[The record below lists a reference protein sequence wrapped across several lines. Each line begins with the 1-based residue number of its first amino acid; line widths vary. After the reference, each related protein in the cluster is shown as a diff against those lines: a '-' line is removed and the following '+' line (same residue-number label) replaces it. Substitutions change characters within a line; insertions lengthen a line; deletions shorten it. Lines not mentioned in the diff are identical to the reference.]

1 MKVSGHFLFLFSFFK
16 DEENLTRRSGTN
28 IPSMADY
35 PFAAGPLTS
44 LSTTVK
50 QLAAM
55 KIDLMLVHAD
65 LLLMRSALADVR
77 NVSWAWL

>member
-1 MKVSGHFLFLFSFFK
+1 
-16 DEENLTRRSGTN
+16 
-28 IPSMADY
+28 MADF

-65 LLLMRSALADVR
+65 LLLMRSALPDVR
-77 NVSWAWL
+77 NVSRASTVD